1 MTDSIL
7 REALTFDDVLL
18 LPAYADFLPAN
29 ADVSTRFTRDLEL
42 RIPFAS
48 SAMDTVTEWRTAI
61 TMAREG
67 GIGILH
73 KNMSPE
79 LQALEVT
86 KVKRAETGMIVDP
99 VTVGPGE
106 SLHDALEL
114 MRRHEISGLPVVE
127 GTKPVGILT
136 SRDIR
141 FEQNLNQKVAQLMTK
156 ELVTVPPGVEQD
168 KARELLH
175 KHRIEK
181 LLVVGDDG
189 DLVGLITIKDL
200 LQADRYPDSIKD
212 SLGRL
217 CVGAAIGVGPDRD
230 KRTEALARAGVDVLI
245 IDTAHGHTKGVID
258 AVRDTKAQYSDIQ
271 VVAGNVAT
279 ADATKA
285 LIDAGADAVKVGM
298 GPGSIC
304 TTRVVAGIGV
314 PQVTAVMDC
323 ARVGRAHGVPIIA
336 DGGVKYS
343 GDAVKA
349 IAAGAESVMIG
360 SLFAGTD
367 EAPGELVLYQGRTYK
382 SYRGMGSLGAMRE
395 GSSDR
400 YAQADISDVG
410 KLVPEGIEGRVPY
423 RGPLSTVSVPAR
435 RRLARR
441 HGVHGQ
447 PVDSGAS
454 KERGVRPYQPSR
466 TARESRPRCD
476 GDERSA
482 ELPRE
487 LSRGA
492 EKRATR
498 GCVERGALQRWPEGL
513 GAWGHARRPSEL
525 APIGGGCCLADCH
538 SHVDS
543 APYRAFFR
551 APPFISIQQE
561 NASGWAAQRLGRA

>member
-1 MTDSIL
+1 VTESIL

-18 LPAYADFLPAN
+18 LPGYADFLPAN
-29 ADVSTRFTRDLEL
+29 ADVSTRFTRELEL
-42 RIPFAS
+42 RIPFVS
-48 SAMDTVTEWRTAI
+48 SAMDTVTEWRTAV

-73 KNMSPE
+73 KNMSPAH
-79 LQALEVT
+79 QALEVT

-127 GTKPVGILT
+127 GDRPVGILT
-136 SRDIR
+136 SRDVR
-141 FEQNLNQKVAQLMTK
+141 FEQNLTK
-156 ELVTVPPGVEQD
+156 ELVTVPPGVEQS

-181 LLVVGDDG
+181 LLVVGESG
-189 DLVGLITIKDL
+189 ELVGLITIKDL
-200 LQADRYPDSIKD
+200 LQADRYPDAIKD

-217 CVGAAIGVGPDRD
+217 CVGAALGIGPDQNQ
-230 KRTEALARAGVDVLI
+230 RTESLVQAGVDVLV

-258 AVRDTKAQYSDIQ
+258 AVRETKAAYPDVQI
-271 VVAGNVAT
+271 VAGNVAT
-279 ADATKA
+279 AEGTKA

-323 ARVGRAHGVPIIA
+323 ARVGREHGVPIIA

-349 IAAGAESVMIG
+349 IAAGANSVMIG

-382 SYRGMGSLGAMRE
+382 AYRGMGSLGAMRE

-400 YAQADISDVG
+400 YAQADVSDVG

-423 RGPLSTVSVPAR
+423 RGPLSSVVYQLVGGLRAGMGYTGCSSIPK
-435 RRLARR
+435 L
-441 HGVHGQ
+441 Q
-447 PVDSGAS
+447 NES
-454 KERGVRPYQPSR
+454 KFVRISN
-466 TARESRPRCD
+466 A
-476 GDERSA
+476 G
-482 ELPRE
+482 
-487 LSRGA
+487 
-492 EKRATR
+492 
-498 GCVERGALQRWPEGL
+498 LQE
-513 GAWGHARRPSEL
+513 
-525 APIGGGCCLADCH
+525 
-538 SHVDS
+538 SHVHDVMVTKE
-543 APYRAFFR
+543 APNYR
-551 APPFISIQQE
+551 INQ
-561 NASGWAAQRLGRA
+561 